1 MFGAQI
7 LLDRTVMKALS
18 CCLMSVFFVSLS
30 WAQSDRFEILKK
42 QRDDAIERAVAPI
55 NKRYVEELEKLVRV
69 LTASGELEE
78 ALQLKKEIASIK
90 GLDGGRS
97 DAPSGDIFTEE
108 YLIGTRW
115 EMVEGG
121 VSQELEFQKGFFTT
135 RKKDSSGEWVAG
147 GEREWVIEDLG
158 KRQIRIFWNSG
169 ERVATLT
176 RRFDEMHDGRHKLLR
191 LEE

>member
-1 MFGAQI
+1 
-7 LLDRTVMKALS
+7 MKALS